1 MNRCAHCFGD
11 LPEFAVFC
19 PHCARAD
26 QPDFQQLLN
35 RTIAGRYR
43 LYKRLG
49 QGGLSTV
56 FAATD
61 LETDRVVVVK
71 VSDPAQL
78 IQRELSYAIDAESA
92 RNYWHE
98 MLERMRLEA
107 ETLAALQHPN
117 IVRFY
122 GTGLLGEDLRYVVME
137 FLHGRSL
144 REELG
149 ARGRLDSA
157 EAVRVALGICAALS
171 EVHARGIV
179 HRDINPRNVMIED
192 CGLRIADSGSATIH
206 QDQIDDSLAWAD
218 ATQKSAIRNPPSA
231 IKLIDFGIAKFPQP
245 PGAPPFT
252 QHSVLSGTVAYA
264 SPEQCQS
271 RAMDGRSD
279 IYSLGVVLYEMITG
293 ERPFTGRT
301 PTEIA
306 LKQIQAE
313 PTPPRQ
319 LNPDISASLERTVL
333 RMLAKNPD
341 ERPQNIEELT
351 EELRYGARQ
360 IFVPLQTAGE
370 ANQEEVEGTP
380 EDDFDRLMVARRRRR
395 RIALAAAAIVLVA
408 AATGLLLG
416 KNWLGS
422 RFAGVSSPNVASM
435 TPSPSPSPSPGNSAA
450 PASDADSLEL
460 AAHLPLERAPN
471 SAVGAPGNGSGNKN
485 ASPQANAS
493 ANQPAAKSLPADATS
508 APAKPVT
515 NPAPSTKA
523 AAKSGPPRQVAAKT
537 HSHSTSSA
545 SAAASRAPQTN
556 NPPKQT
562 EVAQA
567 PPKAE
572 NNPPKPREDNP
583 VAENASNTA
592 SNAEPP
598 PVSRRDRI
606 ANNRNDTFGR
616 ERNESAGNSRR
627 NPRIDNTDA
636 ENAPDVEHLGP
647 KLIQW
652 SGSVNREREVTIDL
666 PGVPGTLEIP
676 RVYRDRVGIV
686 QPPSASNHWRTAT
699 VRVFGQGGV
708 SFVVRWWPMSSHYS
722 KVAERGN

>member
-1 MNRCAHCFGD
+1 LNQPIFDHSKEHAMNRCAHCFGD

-26 QPDFQQLLN
+26 QPDFEQLLN
-35 RTIAGRYR
+35 QTVTGRYR

-61 LETDRVVVVK
+61 LETDHVVVVK

-78 IQRELSYAIDAESA
+78 IQRELSYAIDAEAA

-107 ETLAALQHPN
+107 ETLAAIQHPN

-137 FLHGRSL
+137 FLHGHTL

-157 EAVRVALGICAALS
+157 EAVRIALGICAALS

-179 HRDINPRNVMIED
+179 HRDINPRNVMLE
-192 CGLRIADSGSATIH
+192 AET
-206 QDQIDDSLAWAD
+206 
-218 ATQKSAIRNPPSA
+218 
-231 IKLIDFGIAKFPQP
+231 KLIDFGIAKFPQP

-279 IYSLGVVLYEMITG
+279 IYSLGVMLYEMITG

-319 LNPDISASLERTVL
+319 LNPDIPASLERTVL

-351 EELRYGARQ
+351 DELRYGARQ
-360 IFVPLQTAGE
+360 VFVPLQTAE
-370 ANQEEVEGTP
+370 ETDQDEVESSP
-380 EDDFDRLMVARRRRR
+380 EDDFDRLMLVRRRRR
-395 RIALAAAAIVLVA
+395 RVAVAAAAIMLIA
-408 AATGLLLG
+408 AAAGLLLG
-416 KNWLGS
+416 KNGLAS
-422 RFAGVSSPNVASM
+422 RFAGLSSSDIANV
-435 TPSPSPSPSPGNSAA
+435 TPSPSASPAISGTT
-450 PASDADSLEL
+450 ASDADSLEL
-460 AAHLPLERAPN
+460 AAQLPLDRTPN
-471 SAVGAPGNGSGNKN
+471 SAAGAYSSGSGNKN
-485 ASPQANAS
+485 SSSQGNAS
-493 ANQPAAKSLPADATS
+493 ANQPMAKSLPTDSTS
-508 APAKPVT
+508 APAKPSPS
-515 NPAPSTKA
+515 PALATRSA
-523 AAKSGPPRQVAAKT
+523 ARSATPRQVAAKT
-537 HSHSTSSA
+537 HSHPTPSPTV
-545 SAAASRAPQTN
+545 AAPRAPQAN

-567 PPKAE
+567 LPKTE
-572 NNPPKPREDNP
+572 GNPSKPREDNP
-583 VAENASNTA
+583 VAENASNTPP
-592 SNAEPP
+592 NPEPP

-616 ERNESAGNSRR
+616 DRNETAGNSRR
-627 NPRIDNTDA
+627 NPRGDNTDA
-636 ENAPDVEHLGP
+636 DNGPDLEHLGP

-676 RVYRDRVGIV
+676 RVYRDRVGMV